1 MSQGLDNLK
10 HIVVLMMEN
19 RSFDHMLGGLSKK
32 FPKINGLTGNEA
44 NPDSAGNM
52 VQVSATADWR
62 GQLSHDP
69 DHHFPG
75 VDVQIYGGAPFSP
88 RRAANMQGFVQS
100 YGTQGPNVQD
110 SHAIMQYFPPE
121 KIPVLTKLA
130 TEYAVFNGWFSSI
143 PGPTICNRAFA
154 HYGTSFGNVDMNMF
168 LVSDADRAKIP
179 TIYERLAAGGHSA
192 KLYYY
197 DLPSS
202 TMEIVNLIKD
212 QSFFGVFSDFVADCK
227 SGNLPQYS
235 FVEPNYSDHPAPDG
249 TQLPATDQHPDHHVL
264 AGDNFIGKVYDC
276 IRINPKLWQSTALLI
291 VYDEHGGLYDHVVPP
306 SCTPDGFHA
315 PEAAT
320 GVPNLTFDFD
330 RLGIRVPA
338 VLVSPYIPRGTVVA
352 GTEDPA
358 NERIFEHASIPAT
371 VSRHFLDGNDM
382 GTPREQQAE
391 TFLDL
396 LGDRLRPDN
405 DCVFFPKAMKG

>member
-1 MSQGLDNLK
+1 MPQGLDNLK

-19 RSFDHMLGGLSKK
+19 RSFDHMLGGLMNKN
-32 FPKINGLTGNEA
+32 PKINGLTGNES
-44 NPDSAGNM
+44 NPDSAGAA
-52 VQVSATADWR
+52 VRVSPNADYR

-75 VDVQIYGGAPFSP
+75 VDVQIYGGAAFAPG
-88 RRAANMQGFVQS
+88 RVANMQGFVQS
-100 YGTQGPNVQD
+100 YGTQSPNVGD
-110 SHAIMQYFPPE
+110 SHAIMNYFSPD
-121 KIPVLTKLA
+121 KIPVLTTLA

-168 LVSDADRAKIP
+168 LVNDADRAKIP

-197 DLPSS
+197 DQPSS

-227 SGNLPQYS
+227 SGKLPEYS
-235 FVEPNYSDHPAPDG
+235 FVEPNYSDHPGPG
-249 TQLPATDQHPDHHVL
+249 GGQLLATDQHPDHHVL

-276 IRINPKLWQSTALLI
+276 IRINPDLWQSTVLLI

-306 SCTPDGFHA
+306 NCTPDGFQA
-315 PEAAT
+315 PASAT
-320 GVPNLTFDFD
+320 GVPGLTFNFD

-338 VLVSPYIPRGTVVA
+338 ILVSPYIPRGTVVP
-352 GTEDPA
+352 GTEDA
-358 NERIFEHASIPAT
+358 NPRIFEHASIPAT
-371 VSRHFLDGNDM
+371 VSRHFLGNNDA
-382 GTPREQQAE
+382 GTSREQQAE

-396 LGDRLRPDN
+396 LGDNMRPDN

>member
-1 MSQGLDNLK
+1 MRHAFWQSWKARCCMPQGLDNLQ

-19 RSFDHMLGGLSKK
+19 RSFDHMLGGLKK
-32 FPKINGLTGNEA
+32 KNPKINGLNGDES
-44 NPDSAGNM
+44 NPDNDGNTVK
-52 VQVSATADWR
+52 VQPNATYR
-62 GQLSHDP
+62 GQLAHDP

-75 VDVQIYGGAPFSP
+75 ADLQIYGGTPFSP
-88 RRAANMQGFVQS
+88 GRVANMQGFVKS
-100 YGTQGPNVQD
+100 YATQGTGTQG
-110 SHAIMQYFPPE
+110 SHAIMNYFSPE
-121 KIPVLTKLA
+121 KIPVLTTLA

-202 TMEIVNLIKD
+202 TMEMVNLIKD

-276 IRINPKLWQSTALLI
+276 IRINPELWKSTVLLI
-291 VYDEHGGLYDHVVPP
+291 VYDEHGGLYDHVQPP
-306 SCTPDGFHA
+306 SCTADGFHA

-320 GVPNLTFDFD
+320 GVPGLTFDFD

-338 VLVSPYIPRGTVVA
+338 ILVSPYIPRGTVVP
-352 GTEDPA
+352 GTEDSA
-358 NERIFEHASIPAT
+358 NQRIFE
-371 VSRHFLDGNDM
+371 
-382 GTPREQQAE
+382 
-391 TFLDL
+391 
-396 LGDRLRPDN
+396 
-405 DCVFFPKAMKG
+405 

>member
-1 MSQGLDNLK
+1 MAAGLDALK

-19 RSFDHMLGGLSKK
+19 RSFDHMLGGLKK
-32 FPKINGLTGNEA
+32 NFPKINGLTGNES
-44 NPDSAGNM
+44 NPDAQGN
-52 VQVSATADWR
+52 VVKVSPTADYR

-75 VDVQIYGGAPFSP
+75 VDLQIYGGAPFAP
-88 RRAANMQGFVQS
+88 GRAANMQGFIKS
-100 YGTQGPNVQD
+100 YGTQGANTQD
-110 SHAIMQYFPPE
+110 SHAIMNYFAPE
-121 KIPVLTKLA
+121 KIPVLTTLA
-130 TEYAVFNGWFSSI
+130 TEFAVFNGWFSSI

-168 LVSDADRAKIP
+168 LVPDAARQKVP
-179 TIYERLAAGGHSA
+179 TIYERLAQGGHSA

-197 DLPSS
+197 DQPSS

-212 QSFFGVFSDFVADCK
+212 QSLFGVFSDFVADCK
-227 SGNLPQYS
+227 SGKLPEYS
-235 FVEPNYSDHPAPDG
+235 FVEPNYSDHPGPG
-249 TQLPATDQHPDHHVL
+249 GGHLLATDQHPDHHVL

-276 IRINPKLWQSTALLI
+276 IRINPDLWKSTVLLI

-306 SCTPDGFHA
+306 SCTADGFHA
-315 PEAAT
+315 AVAAT
-320 GVPNLTFDFD
+320 GVPGLTFDFD

-338 VLVSPYIPRGTVVA
+338 ILVSPYIPRGTVVP
-352 GTEDPA
+352 GTEDA
-358 NERIFEHASIPAT
+358 NPRIFEHASIPAT
-371 VSRHFLDGNDM
+371 VSKHFLAGNDA

-396 LGDRLRPDN
+396 LGDNLRPDN

>member
-1 MSQGLDNLK
+1 MSKGLDNLE

-19 RSFDHMLGGLSKK
+19 RSFDHMLGGLKSK
-32 FPKINGLTGNEA
+32 FPKINGLSGNES
-44 NPDSAGNM
+44 NPDTAGNP
-52 VQVSATADWR
+52 VKVSPTADYR

-75 VDVQIYGGAPFSP
+75 VDVQVYGGAPFSQG
-88 RRAANMQGFVQS
+88 RAANMQGFVQS
-100 YGTQGPNVQD
+100 YGTQGTSVED
-110 SHAIMQYFPPE
+110 SHAIMNYFSPE

-249 TQLPATDQHPDHHVL
+249 TQLLATDQHPDHHVL

-306 SCTPDGFHA
+306 DCTPDGFQA

-320 GVPNLTFDFD
+320 EVPGLTFKFD

-338 VLVSPYIPRGTVVA
+338 VLVSPYIQKGTIVP
-352 GTEDPA
+352 GTEDPT
-358 NERIFEHASIPAT
+358 NQRIFEHASIPAT
-371 VSRHFLDGNDM
+371 VSRHFLDGNDL
-382 GTPREQQAE
+382 GTPREQAAE

-405 DCVFFPKAMKG
+405 ECVFFPKAMKG